1 MQLPPPNDARRLT
14 EQRNPLS
21 TSIDRASI
29 PEALA
34 IMQAEDRRTC
44 AAAEA
49 CAPQIAAAIERVVA
63 ALRAGGRLIYVG
75 AGTSGR
81 LGVLDA
87 SEQPPTFNVPPTLV
101 QGIIAGGPAALTRSI
116 EGAEDQPQEGAAA
129 VTEKEVGAQ
138 DVVFGIASGGRT
150 PFVFGALAEARRRGA
165 ATILLTCTPPL
176 DGETQFADVQI
187 HALTGPEVVTGST
200 RLKAGTV
207 TKLILNQVTTISMIQ
222 LGKVYE
228 NLMIDVRPV
237 NRKLVDRACRILGE
251 VTGLDRAAAEAAL
264 AAAGN
269 DVKLAIIMTLAG
281 VDLATARAQLEATG
295 GHVAQA
301 IRKLHG

>member
-21 TSIDRASI
+21 SSIDRATI

-63 ALRAGGRLIYVG
+63 ALRGGGRLIYVG

-101 QGIIAGGPAALTRSI
+101 QGIIAGGPAA
-116 EGAEDQPQEGAAA
+116 GDAEHH
-129 VTEKEVGAQ
+129 VLCTH
-138 DVVFGIASGGRT
+138 F
-150 PFVFGALAEARRRGA
+150 
-165 ATILLTCTPPL
+165 LLRDGCSAFLGPVLGPL
-176 DGETQFADVQI
+176 D
-187 HALTGPEVVTGST
+187 
-200 RLKAGTV
+200 
-207 TKLILNQVTTISMIQ
+207 
-222 LGKVYE
+222 
-228 NLMIDVRPV
+228 
-237 NRKLVDRACRILGE
+237 
-251 VTGLDRAAAEAAL
+251 
-264 AAAGN
+264 
-269 DVKLAIIMTLAG
+269 
-281 VDLATARAQLEATG
+281 
-295 GHVAQA
+295 
-301 IRKLHG
+301 